1 MRSHIQEIDFPVRYG
16 GEEFAIVF
24 PYAEVEKSY
33 CRC

>member
-1 MRSHIQEIDFPVRYG
+1 MRYG